1 MRDRTKERLMRG
13 LIMRLAMD
21 SYYGST
27 NRTIVLEHLG
37 IEDDGDRLTNENEKS
52 AALDRMFGKIDDD
65 DPPPRRMGESR
76 GGPLFPNGD

>member
-37 IEDDGDRLTNENEKS
+37 IEDDGDRLTNEKVS
-52 AALDRMFGKIDDD
+52 DALDRMFGKIDDD